1 MQLELPTALNV
12 FDTDYQME
20 YSESYSGT
28 VDQEI
33 AIEGYQYCISLQR
46 AFESLIFK
54 SYTNFIL
61 TVGCITVIVTWGSKY
76 LILML
81 EICMVE
87 GSLKVHVLFL
97 KYRTAYKQNEDTL
110 QKNVQLL

>member
-1 MQLELPTALNV
+1 ML
-12 FDTDYQME
+12 
-20 YSESYSGT
+20 
-28 VDQEI
+28 
-33 AIEGYQYCISLQR
+33 LQP
-46 AFESLIFK
+46 
-54 SYTNFIL
+54 
-61 TVGCITVIVTWGSKY
+61 TVIVIWGSKY